1 MYEIFKNILN
11 GKDYELVDILN
22 KIDEYYIES
31 KLTKEQK
38 EELEE
43 EARKNA
49 NPVNSYADVQTQIN
63 DLASRISALEAKVN
77 NQEEV
82 EEPTEPG
89 SKYNKEDFKP
99 FATVH
104 GAYDCYNEAI
114 YYLSKS
120 IEFIGKADVIYFM
133 KGWEKA
139 RGCKIEHEVAAEYG
153 KECRYVKE

>member
-11 GKDYELVDILN
+11 NRDYELVDVLN
-22 KIDEYYIES
+22 KIDEFYIQDS
-31 KLTKEQK
+31 LTKEQK
-38 EELEE
+38 EELEN

-82 EEPTEPG
+82 EEPTEPD
-89 SKYNKEDFKP
+89 SKYNKEYFKP

-104 GAYDCYNEAI
+104 GAYDCYNIGDKITENGK
-114 YYLSKS
+114 YYIAKQNGVAWPPSVYKDAW
-120 IEFIGKADVIYFM
+120 EDVTDS
-133 KGWEKA
+133 
-139 RGCKIEHEVAAEYG
+139 VL
-153 KECRYVKE
+153 KESE